1 MGNAESTHAAMD
13 QTSSNNSPS
22 LEMVLQ
28 REGDV
33 GQFCILR
40 LSVIPQL
47 KKIPCVGQQKN

>member
-13 QTSSNNSPS
+13 QTTSNNSPS

-33 GQFCILR
+33 GQFCVL
-40 LSVIPQL
+40 
-47 KKIPCVGQQKN
+47 